1 MAMAEISEGAK
12 NLVEEFQT
20 YQQQLQS
27 LIMQK
32 ETLKMQGIE
41 MDRALEELNSSKEK
55 KAYKITGNVMI
66 SKPVEELKKDLGE
79 TKEAIEV
86 KIKSFE
92 KMEEKFNSRLRELQA
107 KLKDVMK

>member
-1 MAMAEISEGAK
+1 MAEIPEGAK

-32 ETLKMQGIE
+32 ETLKMQDIE
-41 MDRALEELNSSKEK
+41 MDRALEELNSSKET

-79 TKEAIEV
+79 TKEAIEI

-92 KMEEKFNSRLRELQA
+92 KMEEKFNSRLKELQT